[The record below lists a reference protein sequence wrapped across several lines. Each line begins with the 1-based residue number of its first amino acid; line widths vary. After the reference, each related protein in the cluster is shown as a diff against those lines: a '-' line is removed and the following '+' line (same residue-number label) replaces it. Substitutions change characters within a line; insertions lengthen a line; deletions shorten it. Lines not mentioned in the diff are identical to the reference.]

1 MNADKGRR
9 LGRGLEALL
18 AKAPARE
25 RPQASESRSASA
37 ESATALEPSSPLRNI
52 PLGRIRPNPLQPR
65 KEFKPEDLA
74 DLEASLKASG
84 LLQPITVRPAPKGDG
99 FELIAGERRFRAA
112 QRLGWPEIP
121 AIVKDVDDQLLLS
134 LAMVE
139 NLQRSD
145 LNPIE
150 EAEGYQQL
158 INDFSLTQQE
168 VADIVGKDRSTVANT
183 LRLLALPA
191 SVRRLVWD
199 GQLTVG
205 HARALLGI
213 GDELR
218 IASLAKDVV
227 SQGLSVREVERRVR
241 ELVNGASGA
250 GGTRKTGGS
259 GASAD
264 GADVRSAEVR
274 RLEDALR
281 KRFGTDVR
289 IAQAGKE
296 RGEVRI
302 PFYSADD
309 FERLLELLGG
319 ARGLE

>member
-1 MNADKGRR
+1 MNSDKGRR

-18 AKAPARE
+18 VRAPTRID
-25 RPQASESRSASA
+25 ASEPSRSAGATPGSEPASA
-37 ESATALEPSSPLRNI
+37 LRAI
-52 PLGRIRPNPLQPR
+52 PLAKIRPNPLQPR
-65 KEFKPEDLA
+65 KEFRPEELA

-84 LLQPITVRPAPKGDG
+84 LLQPITVRPAARGEG

-112 QRLGWPEIP
+112 QRLGWTEIP
-121 AIVKDVDDQLLLS
+121 AIVKEVDDQMLLS

-158 INDFSLTQQE
+158 ISDFSLTQQE

-205 HARALLGI
+205 HARALLGA
-213 GDELR
+213 GDEMR
-218 IASLAKDVV
+218 IAALARDVV
-227 SQGLSVREVERRVR
+227 AQGLSVREVERRVR
-241 ELVNGASGA
+241 ELAGPTSKGAA
-250 GGTRKTGGS
+250 KKQ
-259 GASAD
+259 AVAPD
-264 GADVRSAEVR
+264 GRSAEVR
-274 RLEDALR
+274 RLEDQLR

-289 IAQAGKE
+289 ILQSGKE
-296 RGEVRI
+296 RGELRI
-302 PFYSADD
+302 PFYSGDD
-309 FERLLELLGG
+309 FERLLELLGES
-319 ARGLE
+319 RSRE